1 LVRLYSEARSEQG
14 LERLSEAARRWIF
27 E

>member
-1 LVRLYSEARSEQG
+1 VYSEARSEQG
-14 LERLSEAARRWIF
+14 LEKLSEAARQWIF